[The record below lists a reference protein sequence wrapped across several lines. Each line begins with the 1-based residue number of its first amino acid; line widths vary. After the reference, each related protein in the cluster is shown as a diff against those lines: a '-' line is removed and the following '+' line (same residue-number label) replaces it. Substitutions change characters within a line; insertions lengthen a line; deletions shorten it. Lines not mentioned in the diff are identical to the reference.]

1 MSMML
6 PSKGPRAEINVTP
19 MIDVLLVLLIVFM
32 IVVPTKSV
40 GLQANVPQPPTDSA
54 PPQQEDRSIVLKVGT
69 DGAVSINTEATDLFR
84 LGDRLAEIFKSRA
97 DKALFVTAANGTE
110 FQHVARAIDIAK
122 GAGVD
127 RIGLLGADFQRN

>member
-32 IVVPTKSV
+32 IVVPNKSV

-54 PPQQEDRSIVLKVGT
+54 PPSQVDRSIVLKIGE
-69 DGAVSINTEATDLFR
+69 DGSVTINAEATDLER
-84 LGDRLAEIFKSRA
+84 LGARLAEIFIARTDKS
-97 DKALFVTAANGTE
+97 LFVTASIGTE
-110 FQHVARAIDIAK
+110 FRHVARAVDIAR

-127 RIGLLGADFQRN
+127 RVGLLSSEFQRQ

>member
-1 MSMML
+1 MML

-40 GLQANVPQPPTDSA
+40 GLQANVPQSPTDA
-54 PPQQEDRSIVLKVGT
+54 VPVQQVDRNIVLKIAENGGVT
-69 DGAVSINTEATDLFR
+69 INSETTDLDR
-84 LGDRLAEIFKSRA
+84 LGSRLAEIFLVRA
-97 DKALFVTAANGTE
+97 DKALFVTAEMGTE
-110 FQHVARAIDIAK
+110 FHHVAKAIDIAK

-127 RIGLLGADFQRN
+127 RIGLLGGEFQRQ